1 MTHSTGRRVLARLR
15 RALAIG
21 LLAGAACGDTR
32 SEVIV
37 VNRPAGDATALE
49 ADAGVK

>member
-1 MTHSTGRRVLARLR
+1 MMYSTGRRALARLR
-15 RALAIG
+15 LALAIG

-37 VNRPAGDATALE
+37 VNHPAGDATALA